1 MRYSRFFI
9 GAFLLVPLVG
19 HGYFEDRYRCTLHDK
34 SIEVSLSTGEQLCLT
49 YLAGIWDITRQTRN
63 DIDQA
68 TKNLKQS
75 RDKAYRSGVLLELQ
89 KEYSVLTQTQQDM
102 LSAVKDFEQ
111 ELFIRVKRVV
121 GYYLKPKY
129 DILTNKL
136 QQAHEAQDRLLIL
149 WNAEQYAF
157 VRGELDRRERE
168 IMFLEAIRD
177 SGSFDQLI
185 PLVKWRMQLQE
196 WGIEL

>member
-1 MRYSRFFI
+1 M
-9 GAFLLVPLVG
+9 
-19 HGYFEDRYRCTLHDK
+19 
-34 SIEVSLSTGEQLCLT
+34 
-49 YLAGIWDITRQTRN
+49 
-63 DIDQA
+63 
-68 TKNLKQS
+68 
-75 RDKAYRSGVLLELQ
+75 LLELQ

-149 WNAEQYAF
+149 
-157 VRGELDRRERE
+157 
-168 IMFLEAIRD
+168 
-177 SGSFDQLI
+177 
-185 PLVKWRMQLQE
+185 
-196 WGIEL
+196 